1 MSYVSENLMSNEELI
16 YMGHQAIYKYLPYYA
31 ICVFMCS
38 LFLMTSGTIS
48 YVFALAGVLGFIL
61 VSLFYGS
68 IEFGITN
75 KRVIVKK
82 GLFNISTFELGLNV
96 IESVKVE
103 QSLSH
108 RILDIGNI
116 TIIGMG
122 SSPELVDNV
131 KHPKQFREH
140 FQNQKAKNA
149 QQLNAVLM
157 AQVQSGHNKSS

>member
-1 MSYVSENLMSNEELI
+1 MSYVSQNLMPNEELI
-16 YMGHQAIYKYLPYYA
+16 YMGHQAIYRYLPYYA
-31 ICVFMCS
+31 MCVFMCS
-38 LFLMTSGTIS
+38 LFLVTSGTVS
-48 YVFALAGVLGFIL
+48 YVFALMGIFGFIL

-82 GLFNISTFELGLNV
+82 GLFNIATFELGLNV

-103 QSLSH
+103 QSLPH

-122 SSPELVDNV
+122 SSPELVNNV
-131 KHPKQFREH
+131 KFPRVFREH
-140 FQNQKAKNA
+140 FQNQKAKNS

-157 AQVQSGHNKSS
+157 AQVQVGHQK